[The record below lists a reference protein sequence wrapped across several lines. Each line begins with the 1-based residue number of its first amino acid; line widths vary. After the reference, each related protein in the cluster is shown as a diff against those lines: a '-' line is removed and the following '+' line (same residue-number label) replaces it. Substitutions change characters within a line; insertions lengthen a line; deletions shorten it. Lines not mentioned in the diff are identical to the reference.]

1 MDKKLIAVTG
11 GIGSGKSSVMDILE
25 GLGYKTLSS
34 DKIVSELYE
43 KRKIKKLLRSLFPSA
58 INGKIKLNVDRKEIS
73 KIVFNCPE
81 QLKALTD
88 LITPLVL
95 QEILRRYKKCNCT
108 IFAEV
113 PLLFECGF
121 ENHFDGVLVVVRNL
135 ETRIESVKTRSNL
148 SKEQILA
155 RINSQFDYENADLN
169 KYTVIENNGTKEQ
182 LKEKII
188 DLVK

>member
-11 GIGSGKSSVMDILE
+11 GIGSGKSTVMDVLE

-43 KRKIKKLLRSLFPSA
+43 KRSVKKLLKSLFPTA
-58 INGKIKLNVDRKEIS
+58 VTGKIKLNIDRAEIS
-73 KIVFNCPE
+73 RLVFNNPT

-95 QEILRRYKKCNCT
+95 NEILRRYKKATCSV
-108 IFAEV
+108 FAEV

-121 ENHFDGVLVVVRNL
+121 EKHFDKVFVVVRDL
-135 ETRIESVKTRSNL
+135 EGRIESVKRRSKL

-155 RINSQFDYENADLN
+155 RINSQFDYENADLSN
-169 KYTVIENNGTKEQ
+169 YIVIENNGTKEQ
-182 LKEKII
+182 LKEKIT